1 MGKDGAEGGAGMAR
15 FKGGPKKRCSPEQ
28 LKMIDAFMA
37 GASKK
42 DAFALAFPERAAR
55 NKDPYSIATNE
66 FAKPLVKEEV
76 ERREAARENA
86 INDAAMSEAEHIASL
101 WSREDS
107 VRRLI
112 EIADDCQRAR
122 IAAQEAEDEDFPVM
136 TARLERDT
144 VDSLNKMLG
153 YDAPVKIDQDQ
164 HIHVVFDGG
173 DDSEDWTG

>member
-1 MGKDGAEGGAGMAR
+1 MAAQ
-15 FKGGPKKRCSPEQ
+15 KIPKRRCSAEQ
-28 LKMIDAFMA
+28 TRMIDAYMA
-37 GASKK
+37 GTTKK
-42 DAFALAFPERAAR
+42 DAFILAFPERAAKIR
-55 NKDPYSIATNE
+55 DLPCAAGKE
-66 FAKPLVKEEV
+66 FAKPVVADEVK
-76 ERREAARENA
+76 RREAARDRA
-86 INDAAMSEAEHIASL
+86 IESAAMSEAEHIASL

-122 IAAQEAEDEDFPVM
+122 IAAQEAEGEDFPVM

-144 VDSLNKMLG
+144 VDSLNRMLG

-173 DDSEDWTG
+173 DDSDDWTG

>member
-1 MGKDGAEGGAGMAR
+1 MAR

-66 FAKPLVKEEV
+66 FAKPLVKAEV
-76 ERREAARENA
+76 DRREAARENA

-122 IAAQEAEDEDFPVM
+122 IAAQEAAEDGSVGDFPVM

-173 DDSEDWTG
+173 DADEDWTG